1 MFLINRQT
9 YPYFEEINEGILKL
23 FPAVKTN
30 PPPRVLDVGCG
41 WGTLAEALKARGYEC
56 WGIETHPQA
65 VAKASQRLDR
75 VIAADLTQ
83 LRDIVQQLTPEAF
96 DYLVFSDVLEHLY
109 DPFTIFEQYLFFL
122 KPKGKVFLSVPNIA
136 VWEVRLKLLF
146 GSFNYRDTGVLD
158 RTHIRFF
165 TFRTARKLVEAA
177 KCRLIQV
184 DHTPYLTRAFLPL
197 IKGFFRKSVPSPDGA
212 EPSRAIFDS
221 SYYRFYMKFIY
232 PVEYLLAGLWKSMF
246 AFRIIIA
253 AQKNGAKGV
262 TGG

>member
-1 MFLINRQT
+1 MFRINRQA

-23 FPAVKTN
+23 FPEVKTN
-30 PPPRVLDVGCG
+30 PLPRVLDVGCG
-41 WGTLAEALKARGYEC
+41 WGTLAEALKAKGYEC

-65 VAKASQRLDR
+65 VAKATQRLDR
-75 VIAADLTQ
+75 VIAADLTH
-83 LRDIVQQLTPEAF
+83 LREIVRQLTPGGF

-122 KPKGKVFLSVPNIA
+122 KPSGKVFLSVPNIA

-146 GSFNYRDTGVLD
+146 GFFTYQDTGVLD

-165 TFRTARKLVEAA
+165 TFRTARQLVEAA
-177 KCRLIQV
+177 KCRIIRV
-184 DHTPYLTRAFLPL
+184 DYTPYLARAFLPL
-197 IKGFFRKSVPSPDGA
+197 IKGFFRKQAPLQNGA

-221 SYYRFYMKFIY
+221 PYYRFYMKFIY
-232 PVEYLLAGLWKSMF
+232 PVEYLFAGLWKSMF

-253 AQKNGAKGV
+253 AQKNGTEGV